1 MWVMKDVIL
10 KKMLPNTSHLVLA
23 PKHFTRC
30 TIFWNYWSIP
40 TAAYLL
46 YAFPLS
52 QATISSMSQPWSH
65 IHIFKEKYSKNMGLL
80 ILYRINLHL
89 FIFMIQA
96 CVFNNQEVKSD
107 KTWGKKSDYSKIFY
121 HFQVYS
127 IVKCKHWN
135 RYI

>member
-1 MWVMKDVIL
+1 
-10 KKMLPNTSHLVLA
+10 
-23 PKHFTRC
+23 
-30 TIFWNYWSIP
+30 
-40 TAAYLL
+40 
-46 YAFPLS
+46 
-52 QATISSMSQPWSH
+52 
-65 IHIFKEKYSKNMGLL
+65 MGLL

-127 IVKCKHWN
+127 IVKCKH
-135 RYI
+135 